1 MCFAGTRIGPK
12 QNLRAKENK
21 GGVFCNLRLWHVFSM
36 LALVNSDW
44 NHLDQGFSRW
54 QVGSDNWETRYC
66 FLLQII
72 LNPLL
77 DSDLQ
82 IKNEPKNTTTA
93 VVCDDKSNC
102 HLVKNKD
109 VIVSLIAV
117 VQHSTIM
124 IRFK

>member
-1 MCFAGTRIGPK
+1 M
-12 QNLRAKENK
+12 
-21 GGVFCNLRLWHVFSM
+21 
-36 LALVNSDW
+36 
-44 NHLDQGFSRW
+44 
-54 QVGSDNWETRYC
+54 
-66 FLLQII
+66 
-72 LNPLL
+72 

-117 VQHSTIM
+117 DSPAQYYYDQIWIALMSTSRTEKENKPIWL
-124 IRFK
+124 ISRV